1 MHCGSEITDGGTSTR
16 LNDIISV
23 IRKFAPETATYEYD
37 NVGLMVGR
45 LDLNVYNVLCCLD
58 VTDDVLS
65 EAITRNCQL
74 IVSHHPL
81 IFSPIKSVTS
91 ESLVGRIIHK
101 AIKNDI
107 AIYSAHTNLD
117 FVAGGINEF
126 LTKLLGFKNIVPLN
140 PYISDSEGFGRI
152 GDINSITISDMCKRV
167 NSVLNDT
174 SRIIGIPSDTTQR
187 AVIIN
192 GAGGGDT
199 KFIDMAIEAEANLL
213 ITSEVKHHVA
223 VYAKENKFNII
234 ETQHYT
240 SERIYI
246 PEFVKILN
254 ELFKKNNLNVNVL
267 LSMQEAN
274 PRL

>member
-1 MHCGSEITDGGTSTR
+1 MYCGGETTDGIMTTR

-23 IRKFAPETATYEYD
+23 IQKFAPETATYEYD

-45 LDLNVYNVLCCLD
+45 LDLSVNNVLCCLD
-58 VTDDVLS
+58 VTNDVLS
-65 EAITRNCQL
+65 EAIAKNCKL
-74 IVSHHPL
+74 IISHHPL
-81 IFSPIKSVTS
+81 IFSPIKNVTS
-91 ESLVGRIIHK
+91 ESFVGRIIYK

-117 FVAGGINEF
+117 FVAGGINEY
-126 LTKLLGFKNIVPLN
+126 LAKLLSFKNIVPLN
-140 PYISDSEGFGRI
+140 PYLSDSEGFGRI
-152 GDINSITISDMCKRV
+152 GDIDSVTISDMCKRV
-167 NSVLNDT
+167 NSLLNDA

-199 KFIDMAIEAEANLL
+199 KFIDMAIAAKANLL

-223 VYAKENKFNII
+223 IYAKENKFNII

-254 ELFKKNNLNVNVL
+254 GLFKQNNLNVNVL